1 VVDKSTWIESDDGSL
16 SSWSYPL
23 NGYLVLIWSLEDRLI
38 VWIED
43 VILKSIGELLRY
55 KGY

>member
-1 VVDKSTWIESDDGSL
+1 MVDKSTWIESDDGSL